1 MSIKPLENEIET
13 NIKHSRTKSA
23 SLTARLPPR
32 PGYGTQGREVLL
44 WTNHLELV
52 SYGKQ
57 VLHRY
62 SIDILPD
69 NSGRRPGGKKAR
81 RLVELLLEE
90 HLSQDAARIATD
102 FKSNLVS
109 STELD
114 IAKDSY
120 NVVHRVEGEDD
131 APANA
136 RRYQI
141 RLLRTGSLTVS
152 ELLDDLTSTN
162 ATGLFGSRE
171 ETIQALNIVVGHYP
185 KAASHIASIGANRH
199 YGLTGA
205 DRMTLG
211 AGLAA
216 IRGFLISVRAAT
228 GRLLLNIQ
236 VKNGAFYEDGPLERL
251 MADYLKRNGPNLVK
265 LANFVKKL
273 SINVTHI
280 VRRNR
285 TGRQIPR
292 IKVITGVATR
302 NDGASLPHPPIIQG
316 YGAGP
321 KDVRFWLESLSE
333 ASSSATA
340 MPGAGSKNKKKAP
353 KSGPVPPPNG
363 RYINVYDFFFSGI
376 ESLPIIGP
384 DANDYQNTT
393 SPSRSLAYQLSMW
406 VRGTTPSIFPPRSV
420 LSCLARP
427 RTRN

>member
-1 MSIKPLENEIET
+1 MSIKTLENEIET
-13 NIKHSRTKSA
+13 NISLLRTKS
-23 SLTARLPPR
+23 SSRTTRLPPR
-32 PGYGTQGREVLL
+32 PGYGTQGKEVIL
-44 WTNHLELV
+44 WTNYFELV
-52 SYGKQ
+52 SYGNQ

-69 NSGRRPGGKKAR
+69 HSGRRPGGKKAR

-90 HLSQDAARIATD
+90 HLAQYTTRIATD

-114 IAKDSY
+114 ITEDSY
-120 NVVHRVEGEDD
+120 DVVYRVEGEDD

-136 RRYQI
+136 RHYHI

-171 ETIQALNIVVGHYP
+171 EIIQALNMVVGHHP

-199 YGLTGA
+199 YGLTA
-205 DRMTLG
+205 AASDRMTLG

-216 IRGFLISVRAAT
+216 IRGFFISVRAAT

-251 MADYLKRNGPNLVK
+251 MAAYLESNGHNLVK
-265 LANFVKKL
+265 LANFIKKL

-280 VRRNR
+280 VRRNSA
-285 TGRQIPR
+285 GRQIPR
-292 IKVITGVATR
+292 FKVITGVATK
-302 NDGASLPHPPIIQG
+302 NDGSALSHPPIVGG

-321 KDVRFWLESLSE
+321 KDVRFWLESTSE
-333 ASSSATA
+333 SSSAATA
-340 MPGAGSKNKKKAP
+340 RPGTGTKHKKKAP
-353 KSGPVPPPNG
+353 KLGPVAPPNG
-363 RYINVYDFFFSGI
+363 RYISVYDFFSSGV
-376 ESLPIIGP
+376 ESLPIMGP
-384 DANDYQNTT
+384 YANDH
-393 SPSRSLAYQLSMW
+393 
-406 VRGTTPSIFPPRSV
+406 
-420 LSCLARP
+420 
-427 RTRN
+427 